1 MCPDKKK
8 VGMLHVG
15 IRDIPGTAS
24 IVNSPQHVFDKIALH
39 EVVQESRWNS
49 SDEIQY
55 MLIECS

>member
-1 MCPDKKK
+1 
-8 VGMLHVG
+8 MLHLD
-15 IRDIPGTAS
+15 IRYIPGTAS